1 MLAHAILE
9 SYLWPISPRDLA
21 VPTHIAPVRGPL
33 RLHRQCVGIQ
43 PQSPVGWPWLW
54 GPQAMKTAM
63 WGTCL
68 AQRSAEWQQ
77 LHTTPRP
84 NRQPYGDPV
93 PTYQQTSISLGP
105 PGPWA
110 NSVRSLKHISVTSQL
125 QHSLTANRTRSQ
137 SGPPAWPTSPVSLA
151 TKEGCPQSTWGHL
164 GIQLWWAEG
173 SMLLAPTEHLHK
185 ATSPRLGNVTN
196 LLNT

>member
-54 GPQAMKTAM
+54 GPQAMKTAV

-93 PTYQQTSISLGP
+93 PTYQQTSISLGTAP
-105 PGPWA
+105 
-110 NSVRSLKHISVTSQL
+110 VD
-125 QHSLTANRTRSQ
+125 QHSIFFFYENTCLFFSFHIFVIPY
-137 SGPPAWPTSPVSLA
+137 SICLSLFL
-151 TKEGCPQSTWGHL
+151 SFFF
-164 GIQLWWAEG
+164 
-173 SMLLAPTEHLHK
+173 SF
-185 ATSPRLGNVTN
+185 
-196 LLNT
+196 